1 MSNKEVEIMIIG
13 DKLQSWVARQSFLT
27 MDSDNENE
35 VFAVDANE
43 IAKYIE
49 ELTGSKA

>member
-1 MSNKEVEIMIIG
+1 MNKKEIEIMIVG
-13 DKLQSWVARQSFLT
+13 DKLQSWVSRQSFLT
-27 MDSDNENE
+27 MDGDNEHE